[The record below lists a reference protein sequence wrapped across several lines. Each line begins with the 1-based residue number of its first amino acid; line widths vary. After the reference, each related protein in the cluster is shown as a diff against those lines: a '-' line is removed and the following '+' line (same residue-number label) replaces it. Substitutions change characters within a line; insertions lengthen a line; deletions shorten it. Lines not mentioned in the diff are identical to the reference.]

1 MLNKPNITF
10 HSFSQQNVSYLKS
23 IRLQWGDSTKSLGS
37 FIVADLSTDLAIDS
51 DGEKEQKRLDKIFL
65 KRNDIKYIVKTTK
78 GIYKIEELNGYIE
91 IYNLSSDLMNSPSVN
106 PAELFAPA
114 EELAVHPWICIC

>member
-10 HSFSQQNVSYLKS
+10 HSFSQQNVYFLKS